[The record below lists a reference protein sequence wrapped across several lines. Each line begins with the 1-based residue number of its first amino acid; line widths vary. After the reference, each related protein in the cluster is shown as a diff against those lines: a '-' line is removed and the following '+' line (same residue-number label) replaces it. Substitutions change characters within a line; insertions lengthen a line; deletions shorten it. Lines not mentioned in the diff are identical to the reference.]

1 MCGAD
6 TFLRSALFCGHTASS
21 LVELPLGQGRA
32 RVARPSG
39 PWNSSDSLGFRA
51 GKLRI
56 SLDCPGLP
64 GKAGMGKSRKIS
76 ENFGKSSVFVWNLTD
91 VKSGKRIT
99 SQTALKPQRPNFSK
113 LFQSSKSQ
121 SSKKN
126 RSFQE
131 NPTNSQ
137 KFRDL
142 TVVEILKIQSK
153 SRKIREKS

>member
-1 MCGAD
+1 
-6 TFLRSALFCGHTASS
+6 
-21 LVELPLGQGRA
+21 
-32 RVARPSG
+32 
-39 PWNSSDSLGFRA
+39 
-51 GKLRI
+51 
-56 SLDCPGLP
+56 
-64 GKAGMGKSRKIS
+64 MGKSRKIS

>member
-1 MCGAD
+1 
-6 TFLRSALFCGHTASS
+6 
-21 LVELPLGQGRA
+21 
-32 RVARPSG
+32 
-39 PWNSSDSLGFRA
+39 
-51 GKLRI
+51 
-56 SLDCPGLP
+56 
-64 GKAGMGKSRKIS
+64 MGKSRKIS

-99 SQTALKPQRPNFSK
+99 SQTALKPHRTNFSK